1 MGVKEKELK
10 GWRQIGGK
18 GDGEEGTEKG
28 EGKSEDGERRWR
40 RNKKRM
46 GRGERGDK
54 EIGKNKENR
63 RRRFR
68 VGVEGDGEEI
78 KRRLC
83 PAEHI
88 LGT

>member
-1 MGVKEKELK
+1 MGAKETGKREQKKVKAN
-10 GWRQIGGK
+10 RRMGK
-18 GDGEEGTEKG
+18 
-28 EGKSEDGERRWR
+28 EDGGEI
-40 RNKKRM
+40 KKRM